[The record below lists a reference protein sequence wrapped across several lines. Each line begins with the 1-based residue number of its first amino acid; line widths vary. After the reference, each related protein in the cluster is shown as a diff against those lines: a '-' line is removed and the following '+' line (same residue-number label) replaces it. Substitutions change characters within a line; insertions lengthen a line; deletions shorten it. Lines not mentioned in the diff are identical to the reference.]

1 MPSGARGPNTG
12 GLGKTKHVRNEEN
25 RVHIWAEWF
34 HGPLEKSQGE
44 NQGVWCKFETV
55 IDFLPSNQNETR
67 LQFVMKI
74 RNGEE
79 GGSFFQS
86 DF

>member
-1 MPSGARGPNTG
+1 MAEMRKTECISGLSGSMVLWKSHRGRIRGFGAN
-12 GLGKTKHVRNEEN
+12 LR
-25 RVHIWAEWF
+25 
-34 HGPLEKSQGE
+34 
-44 NQGVWCKFETV
+44 V

-74 RNGEE
+74 QNGEE
-79 GGSFFQS
+79 SGSFFQS

>member
-1 MPSGARGPNTG
+1 MSEMRKTECISGLSG
-12 GLGKTKHVRNEEN
+12 
-25 RVHIWAEWF
+25 
-34 HGPLEKSQGE
+34 S

-79 GGSFFQS
+79 GGSFF
-86 DF
+86 

>member
-1 MPSGARGPNTG
+1 MAEMRKTECISGLSG
-12 GLGKTKHVRNEEN
+12 
-25 RVHIWAEWF
+25 
-34 HGPLEKSQGE
+34 S

-79 GGSFFQS
+79 SGSFFQS